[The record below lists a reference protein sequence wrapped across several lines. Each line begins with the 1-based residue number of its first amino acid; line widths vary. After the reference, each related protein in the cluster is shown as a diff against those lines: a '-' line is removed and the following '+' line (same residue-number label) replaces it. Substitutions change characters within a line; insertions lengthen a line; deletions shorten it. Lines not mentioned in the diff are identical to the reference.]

1 MSAAFVNKLMRG
13 STFGSASPVPCARG
27 AEDWQLPTCPPHR
40 PPCDAPHG
48 ARHLLC
54 RAPVVQ
60 STISVDWNDANL
72 DGTFAAGERTG
83 SVEYLIENSN
93 FTGYQQTIL
102 ETVKNHAGQ
111 ATKRTTY
118 TFGADEITQTVSQID
133 SSSQLITQSSTLT
146 FAHDGKGSVRAL
158 FGAAAAIAQVFT
170 YSAYGELL
178 AIHNS
183 SGTLQPLASSLT
195 SVLYNGEGFDARTG
209 LYNMRAR
216 WYSASNA
223 RWERLDPFAG
233 NPTDPFSFHKYN
245 FATSRDPIH
254 FVDPTGMVEG
264 LIGTLAGIGMR
275 LGMGSLRAGLV
286 YYGFTSAVR
295 FEGTTK
301 PLARLTPQQRADA
314 LKYARLSVA
323 AYGASRNDGNL
334 QRVINDGWSVEFE
347 FEQNDVGYR
356 TVLFRHGVTGERVM
370 AYAGTDDFPDVIT
383 DVWQGLLSG
392 TTQYHRAITDSI
404 QAKVRFGPIDHFTGH
419 SLGGGLASLAA
430 LANRKRATTFNAAGL
445 HTWTA
450 HAYGINL
457 ERAETTID
465 AFRVQGEFLSTIQD
479 ASAAYMAANLLPG
492 YTALGIALLGLA
504 GGMMP
509 DGVGRAYWLPPT
521 SVSIWDRHKM
531 LTDVIPGIMRV

>member
-102 ETVKNHAGQ
+102 ETVKNASGQ

-118 TFGADEITQTVSQID
+118 TFGTDEITQTVSQID

-178 AIHNS
+178 AIYNS
-183 SGTLQPLASSLT
+183 AGTLQPLASSLT
-195 SVLYNGEGFDARTG
+195 SVLYNGEGLDARTG

-233 NPTDPFSFHKYN
+233 NPTDPFSFNKYG
-245 FATSRDPIH
+245 FVHGDPIGMT
-254 FVDPTGMVEG
+254 DPTGLFGFGG
-264 LIGTLAGIGMR
+264 LSTGSFISIQMRALGIQVGRAALAGGFR
-275 LGMGSLRAGLV
+275 LAAKAAMKRVILNVAEYTIIDNHLNKTVEAMAGLA
-286 YYGFTSAVR
+286 Y
-295 FEGTTK
+295 
-301 PLARLTPQQRADA
+301 D
-314 LKYARLSVA
+314 LS
-323 AYGASRNDGNL
+323 GINSPTLEWMIKNINSFLGWISFFR
-334 QRVINDGWSVEFE
+334 RINDVS
-347 FEQNDVGYR
+347 
-356 TVLFRHGVTGERVM
+356 LLGV
-370 AYAGTDDFPDVIT
+370 AIPFASANPDFPGS
-383 DVWQGLLSG
+383 QLSKWVG
-392 TTQYHRAITDSI
+392 VYKNFKTVAKWTSRSAMAI
-404 QAKVRFGPIDHFTGH
+404 AF
-419 SLGGGLASLAA
+419 LGGTPLVLASLNQQ
-430 LANRKRATTFNAAGL
+430 NRGNPNNIDGDLKLSGYETPTVIMARVAGGSLFGTVPGLSVWLPDIINRVRAQVQRNPNAATVSDSML
-445 HTWTA
+445 WMA
-450 HAYGINL
+450 REL
-457 ERAETTID
+457 QRAFPADLQFQKEVED
-465 AFRVQGEFLSTIQD
+465 DEEF
-479 ASAAYMAANLLPG
+479 N
-492 YTALGIALLGLA
+492 
-504 GGMMP
+504 
-509 DGVGRAYWLPPT
+509 
-521 SVSIWDRHKM
+521 
-531 LTDVIPGIMRV
+531 